1 MRDPR
6 QQELK
11 AGNPVPTSGR
21 YRVGSATIDVATRQ
35 LHFSDQAMDV
45 QPKVFDLLVYL
56 LVNRQ
61 RVVGKDELFDQIW
74 PSVVVSDAT
83 LSQTIKRARDL
94 FRNQGFDQ
102 DIIRTVSR
110 KGYQFNLEPI
120 REGGNGDA
128 PEDDESHNLVVRA
141 TWELHGAAP
150 EAERTAEKLLR
161 EALEQNPDH
170 VPALVRLSQ
179 VLRRQGTRGKR
190 ARDEAFHESLML
202 AERAVRLDPGDGL
215 AYLQLAELQHRHF
228 WDFDAAADSF
238 DRALELAPDSAELQG
253 AYSRFLAKSGKH
265 ETAVS
270 AARAAAKL
278 DAESPKVWSSLALR
292 LIKVCELDEAEAV
305 LETLK
310 AIDAEHSDLPWLE
323 ANFHLRQGEART
335 ALRCISREDLDYLRL
350 SLSAIILH
358 QLERVT
364 QAAHALDTLRERD
377 ADGAAFQI
385 AEVYAQWGERDQAFQ
400 WLDRALQCGDPGL
413 AELYSSLLLEVLYED
428 PRLSDFAGRVGLP
441 PLEAASFG
449 S

>member
-1 MRDPR
+1 M
-6 QQELK
+6 
-11 AGNPVPTSGR
+11 PTSGR
-21 YRVGSATIDVATRQ
+21 FRVGSATIDLATRQ
-35 LHFSDQAMDV
+35 LHFSDQAKDV

-83 LSQTIKRARDL
+83 LSQTVKRARDL

-120 REGGNGDA
+120 HEGNSG
-128 PEDDESHNLVVRA
+128 ETLEHDESHGLVVRA
-141 TWELHGAAP
+141 TWELHGASP
-150 EAERTAEKLLR
+150 EAEHNAEKLLR
-161 EALEQNPDH
+161 EALEKSPDH

-190 ARDEAFHESLML
+190 SRDEAFHESLML

-228 WDFDAAADSF
+228 WDFDAAAESF
-238 DRALELAPDSAELQG
+238 ERALQLAPDSAELQG

-265 ETAVS
+265 ETAVR

-278 DAESPKVWSSLALR
+278 DAESSKVWSSLALR
-292 LIKVCELDEAEAV
+292 LIKVAELDEAESA
-305 LETLK
+305 LEALK
-310 AIDAEHSDLPWLE
+310 AIDGEHSDLPWLE
-323 ANFHLRQGEART
+323 ANFYLRRGEPRT
-335 ALRCISREDLDYLRL
+335 ALRCINREDLDYLRL
-350 SLSAIILH
+350 SLNAIILH

-364 QAAHALDTLRERD
+364 QAEHALDALRERD

-385 AEVYAQWGERDQAFQ
+385 AEVYAQWGDHDQAFH
-400 WLDRALQCGDPGL
+400 WLDRALHCGDPGL
-413 AELYSSLLLEVLYED
+413 AELYSSLLLEDLYAD
-428 PRLSDFAGRVGLP
+428 PRLGEFAGRVGLP
-441 PLEAASFG
+441 PLDAS
-449 S
+449 SS